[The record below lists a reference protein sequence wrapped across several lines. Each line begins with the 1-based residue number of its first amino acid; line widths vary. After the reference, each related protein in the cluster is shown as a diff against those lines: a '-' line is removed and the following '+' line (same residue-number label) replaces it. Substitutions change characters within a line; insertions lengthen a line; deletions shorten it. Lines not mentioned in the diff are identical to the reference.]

1 MRRSG
6 GGVTGLG
13 GILWWIGLAAVALV
27 VFPVVA
33 YLAVRIIRSLAVVQ
47 SAAQGIRSSLS
58 DVGSGVPPAMQAL
71 DTVATRCERLARE
84 VKV

>member
-1 MRRSG
+1 M
-6 GGVTGLG
+6 TALG
-13 GILWWIGLAAVALV
+13 GILWWVGLAAVALV

-47 SAAQGIRSSLS
+47 SAAEGIRSSLS
-58 DVGSGVPPAMQAL
+58 AVGSGVPSAMQAL